1 MNEDFG
7 FSFAQPSHAPKNP
20 FESLPALRQASH
32 SSLPEASN
40 SNAST
45 QATSTTPLFGARSRG
60 MFPFRPTAPHPLAQS
75 TLPQDSPSSRGSSTT
90 DGESASAKKD
100 AEKDLGLGRGGIG
113 GERKF
118 FQPPARDGHAPPV
131 IQRKAPSEREPEL
144 HHGIKPSPARQA
156 SYHAVPIA
164 PCPVRQPASHVPP
177 ASRSSHSVA
186 HPAPKGHSRGWG
198 DPPFK
203 HQQPSV
209 EDVPDRE
216 GGQGL
221 QDTHRAPS
229 RPTRPSFEYKPM
241 DTSESHQ
248 YARGAEDSGSDP
260 SSIDTAVQV
269 GSSTAA
275 HRKSHLSTDEYRSP
289 QPKASSHIL
298 DSPSSVVYLDPKAQ
312 DGTPGQQMQ
321 QPQTLA
327 HSVRQG
333 QHSMQF
339 QPSPPQARGVR
350 QPESSPSHPLSD
362 AQRPQKIG
370 LQRAQQE
377 ATKTVER
384 AGTVHGHDKDVT
396 AGRGERDQAG
406 SSEQVLLSLL
416 QTKNGEIDG
425 LRGNIRNYQKLL
437 QQKESSHND
446 LVSQHQRLVGSYA
459 KDEETWKTSMGS
471 AKRWKDN
478 VKQKEY
484 SKSQAMQAL
493 QESYAEQSSSYQQS
507 LEDLSRELSA
517 FKSTTLEETQQELSG
532 HASTIGNIREALN
545 QVKQSLTSHDIA
557 VEELQN
563 VKATKEALEKA
574 LNEKSIELDDAK
586 AKHSNME
593 LKLREYEETVG
604 PDIKSVLSNLE
615 SMKVNSTLESAA
627 LQDTL
632 HSLHE
637 QSDKLI
643 QKEKDYIMLQAD
655 YRSLQSSKK
664 SVDEQ
669 ISEVESFLSDLGCAN
684 RGLVCMIE
692 ELEETHASAIAK
704 SAKEIEEKE
713 KQAADLRSTLENVKK
728 ELETAQAR
736 ISELQD
742 SSKLQDNINESLAD
756 SNAELKNQ
764 VVSLQEAA
772 KVQGEKERAL
782 KQEIEELRDAKQALS
797 DRSTAL
803 AQKVQKAELRLQA
816 AQTSLKDSR
825 KSENHLEAQ
834 VCTLSKQL
842 EAHLKQQSDTS
853 LKSEQNDAIELQRAN
868 TQILQK
874 DHAISSIQSSLDNA
888 HRTIDE
894 LNDEIRKLRA
904 GFEQV
909 SSENARIRKEV
920 DEQAEG
926 GIDLIE
932 RWERDQL
939 SADEV
944 VMVQRVTQQ
953 IKRGEQAFYR
963 QELDEKGETYLLE
976 ARCKKLE
983 SQISSL
989 PHVKMSN
996 NMAAPVAPLG
1006 VTETVAVISPYT
1018 SSSTSTVH
1026 AGKTT
1031 SPHSP
1036 TKHTEDSK
1044 TSFYS
1049 PLGAKSSTAF
1059 LSETPFNSTIG
1070 KKRRLLDAD
1079 VDSEENTTVMGNDTV
1094 NDEIDAS
1101 VNEATLNIPPS
1112 TQARSSTQ
1120 SVTKPQKKT
1129 RFADILH
1136 SSTPPDSLPEDMDD
1150 PIEPATSQPQ
1160 SQSQGKQRDGLPP
1173 PSQMPKTYKKG
1184 KTGSKS
1190 KVDSGVQGGGASS
1203 GGGDARKLRGGRK
1216 SH

>member
-32 SSLPEASN
+32 SSLPEASH

-90 DGESASAKKD
+90 DGEAASAKKGV
-100 AEKDLGLGRGGIG
+100 EKDSGMGRGGIG
-113 GERKF
+113 GGGGERRF
-118 FQPPARDGHAPPV
+118 FQPPARDGHVPPNT
-131 IQRKAPSEREPEL
+131 QRKVPSEREFEP
-144 HHGIKPSPARQA
+144 HHGFKPSPARQP
-156 SYHAVPIA
+156 SYHAAPIA
-164 PCPVRQPASHVPP
+164 PSPVRQPASHVPP

-186 HPAPKGHSRGWG
+186 QPAPKGHSRGWG
-198 DPPFK
+198 DPPIK
-203 HQQPSV
+203 YQQPSV

-221 QDTHRAPS
+221 QDTHRPPS
-229 RPTRPSFEYKPM
+229 HTTRPSFEYEPM
-241 DTSESHQ
+241 DTGESHQ
-248 YARGAEDSGSDP
+248 YAREDSGSDP
-260 SSIDTAVQV
+260 SSADTAVQE

-275 HRKSHLSTDEYRSP
+275 HRVSHLSTDDYRSP
-289 QPKASSHIL
+289 QPKASSHRL
-298 DSPSSVVYLDPKAQ
+298 DSPSSVLYLDPEAQ
-312 DGTPGQQMQ
+312 DGTPRQQMQ
-321 QPQTLA
+321 QPATLA

-350 QPESSPSHPLSD
+350 QPESSPSHPMND
-362 AQRPQKIG
+362 AQRPQQIG

-377 ATKTVER
+377 APKTVER
-384 AGTVHGHDKDVT
+384 AETVPGHDNDVT
-396 AGRGERDQAG
+396 AGRRERDQAG

-416 QTKNGEIDG
+416 QTKNGEIDS
-425 LRGNIRNYQKLL
+425 LREDLGNHQKLL
-437 QQKESSHND
+437 QQKESSHDD
-446 LVSQHQRLVGSYA
+446 LVSQHQRLVESYA
-459 KDEETWKTSMGS
+459 KDEQTWKTSMGS

-507 LEDLSRELSA
+507 LGELSRELGA

-545 QVKQSLTSHDIA
+545 QVKQSLTSHDI
-557 VEELQN
+557 VVDE

-615 SMKVNSTLESAA
+615 SMRAHSTHESAA

-632 HSLHE
+632 RSLHE

-643 QKEKDYIMLQAD
+643 QKEKDYSMLQAD

-669 ISEVESFLSDLGCAN
+669 ISKVESFLSDLGCAKS
-684 RGLVCMIE
+684 GLVCMIE
-692 ELEETHASAIAK
+692 ELKEKHASDIAEC
-704 SAKEIEEKE
+704 AKKVEEKE
-713 KQAADLRSTLENVKK
+713 KQAAELRSTLENVQK

-736 ISELQD
+736 IAELQE
-742 SSKLQDNINESLAD
+742 SSELQDNINESLID
-756 SNAELKNQ
+756 SKAILEDQ
-764 VVSLQEAA
+764 VASLQEAA

-782 KQEIEELRDAKQALS
+782 KQEVAELRDAKQAVR
-797 DRSTAL
+797 DRSAAL
-803 AQKVQKAELRLQA
+803 AQKVQEAELRLQA
-816 AQTSLKDSR
+816 AQTSLEDSR
-825 KSENHLEAQ
+825 KSEKHLEAE
-834 VCTLSKQL
+834 VCTLSRQL

-853 LKSEQNDAIELQRAN
+853 HVHDLLGALQTRMEQLKSEQNDAVELQRAN

-874 DHAISSIQSSLDNA
+874 DHAITSIQSSLDNA
-888 HRTIDE
+888 HRTIDQ
-894 LNDEIRKLRA
+894 LHDETRKLRA

-939 SADEV
+939 TADEV

-963 QELDEKGETYLLE
+963 QELDEKANFTKKLE

-989 PHVKMSN
+989 SHVKMSN
-996 NMAAPVAPLG
+996 SMAAPVAPLAI
-1006 VTETVAVISPYT
+1006 TEAVAVISPYT
-1018 SSSTSTVH
+1018 SSSTSTVN
-1026 AGKTT
+1026 AGKT

-1036 TKHTEDSK
+1036 TKHAADSK

-1049 PLGAKSSTAF
+1049 PVGTKSSTAF
-1059 LSETPFNSTIG
+1059 LSETPSNSNIG
-1070 KKRRLLDAD
+1070 KKRRLMDAD
-1079 VDSEENTTVMGNDTV
+1079 VDSAEQVSGLKEGMV
-1094 NDEIDAS
+1094 NEMDES
-1101 VNEATLNIPPS
+1101 VNEATFNIPPS
-1112 TQARSSTQ
+1112 TQARSSAQ

-1136 SSTPPDSLPEDMDD
+1136 SSTPPDSMPEDMDD

-1160 SQSQGKQRDGLPP
+1160 PQTQPKQRDGLPP

-1190 KVDSGVQGGGASS
+1190 KVD
-1203 GGGDARKLRGGRK
+1203 KN
-1216 SH
+1216 